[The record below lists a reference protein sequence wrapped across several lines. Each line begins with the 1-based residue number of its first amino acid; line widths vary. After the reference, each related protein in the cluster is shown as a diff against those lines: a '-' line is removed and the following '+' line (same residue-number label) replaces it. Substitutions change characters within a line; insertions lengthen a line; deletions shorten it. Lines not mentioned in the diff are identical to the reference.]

1 MKKKKSTRNA
11 YVMAMKKRCKG
22 GKHRSKKD
30 KRKSGKNK
38 EREILDEKY

>member
-1 MKKKKSTRNA
+1 MKKKLSTRNP
-11 YVMAMKKRCKG
+11 YCVAMKKHCKG

-38 EREILDEKY
+38 EREFLDGNY